1 MGTGNKNK
9 VITKPSLYWDK
20 RIKKEN
26 SQSYQLLMY
35 YSQNIFSYCIFD
47 SNENEF
53 LGINT
58 NIIYNTLELEKILK
72 NNIFDW
78 NFESSKINIQSIKS
92 TVIPNSFFEE
102 KMVKKYLYFNEEIN
116 DDSAMFSWD
125 ELKYMDA
132 MVAYSLNKQIKNIF
146 KEKFKKIKFNSQASV
161 FIDSI
166 LRKSAQSKENIVFID
181 LCNNKFDIGIIKQSK
196 LFLYNN
202 FIFST
207 IEDFLYYIL
216 NCYNTL
222 NLDIKKTKLYISG
235 EFQKNELI
243 PALKDY
249 LNNITLAKKEQ
260 NFHYSNV
267 FNTMP
272 DFYFQ
277 KLFNLIQCV

>member
-1 MGTGNKNK
+1 METGNKNR
-9 VITKPSLYWDK
+9 VIKKPSPYWDK

-26 SQSYQLLMY
+26 SHSYQLLMY
-35 YSQNIFSYCIFD
+35 YSKNRFAYCIFD

-58 NIIYNTLELEKILK
+58 NIIYNISDLERILE
-72 NNIFDW
+72 NNIFGWD
-78 NFESSKINIQSIKS
+78 FESSKINIQSTKS

-116 DDSAMFSWD
+116 DDNTNFSWD

-132 MVAYSLNKQIKNIF
+132 IVAYSLNTQIKTIL
-146 KEKFKKIKFNSQASV
+146 KEKFKKIKFKSQSSV

-166 LRKSAQSKENIVFID
+166 LRKSAQSEKNTVFID
-181 LCNNKFDIGIIKQSK
+181 LCDNKFDIGIIKQSK

-202 FIFST
+202 FTFST
-207 IEDFLYYIL
+207 REDFLYYIL

-222 NLDIKKTKLYISG
+222 NLDSKKTKLSISG

-249 LNNITLAKKEQ
+249 LNNITLVKREQ
-260 NFHYSNV
+260 KFNYSNAL
-267 FNTMP
+267 NTIP
-272 DFYFQ
+272 NFYFQ
-277 KLFNLIQCV
+277 KLFNLIPCA

>member
-1 MGTGNKNK
+1 METGNKNR
-9 VITKPSLYWDK
+9 VIKKPSPYWDK

-26 SQSYQLLMY
+26 SHSYQLLMY
-35 YSQNIFSYCIFD
+35 YSKNRFAYCIFD

-58 NIIYNTLELEKILK
+58 NIIYNISDLERILK
-72 NNIFDW
+72 SNIFDW
-78 NFESSKINIQSIKS
+78 DFESSKINIQSIKS
-92 TVIPNSFFEE
+92 TVIPNSFFEK
-102 KMVKKYLYFNEEIN
+102 KMVKKYLYFNEKVN
-116 DDSAMFSWD
+116 DDSTNFSWD

-132 MVAYSLNKQIKNIF
+132 IVAYSLNTQIKTIL
-146 KEKFKKIKFNSQASV
+146 KEKFKKIQFKSQSSV

-166 LRKSAQSKENIVFID
+166 LRKSAQSKENTVFID

-207 IEDFLYYIL
+207 KEDFLYYIL

-222 NLDIKKTKLYISG
+222 NLDSKKTKLSISG

-249 LNNITLAKKEQ
+249 LNNITLAKREQ
-260 NFHYSNV
+260 NFNYSNAL
-267 FNTMP
+267 NTMP

-277 KLFNLIQCV
+277 KLFNLIQCA